1 MPELDYWTSNDF
13 EWNGERVRR
22 IGINLN
28 APGDRVAPDG
38 TLWLDLP
45 SVGGQSPDL
54 PIEFDPAETRKLR
67 RHALTLQPNGH
78 EWVAAS
84 GLAGPLKLRITLSS
98 ESPDTL
104 MYTVKLHFAE
114 IEHKKPGE
122 RIFNV
127 RLQDREVLHG
137 FDIAEAAGGVD
148 KPVVKTF
155 ADIPVKGALTVECLP
170 VSPEAGA
177 PPLLSGIEII
187 LGE

>member
-22 IGINLN
+22 IGLNLN

-38 TLWLDLP
+38 TLWLDFP

-54 PIEFDPAETRKLR
+54 PIQLDPDLTRKVR
-67 RHALTLQPNGH
+67 RHPLNLQPNGH

-84 GLAGPLKLRITLSS
+84 GLAGPLKLKIPLSG
-98 ESPDTL
+98 ESADIL

-114 IEHKKPGE
+114 IENKNPGE
-122 RIFNV
+122 RVFNV
-127 RLQDREVLHG
+127 RLQDREVLSG
-137 FDIAEAAGGVD
+137 FDIAQAAGGAD
-148 KPVVKTF
+148 KLVVKTF
-155 ADIPVKGALTVECLP
+155 ANIPVIDALTVECLP
-170 VSPEAGA
+170 VSPEDGT

-187 LGE
+187 LED